1 MSWQLSVLGILALVL
16 VAGGLWFERSRPS
29 ARLLAAVA
37 ALAALG
43 VAGRVVLAP
52 LPNVAATTDVA
63 LLAGYALGGPAGFA
77 VGALS
82 ALISNFWLGQGP
94 WTPWQMAGWGLVGLG
109 GAALAALTAR
119 RLGRVGLALAAAVA
133 GLLYGA
139 LLDLSAMVNFGG
151 EQSLDR
157 YLALSAR
164 GIPFNIAH
172 AAGNAAI
179 MLAAGPA
186 LVRMLE
192 RYRARFEVTWRAAPS
207 AGAVAAA
214 ALVAIALGAAIAAGP
229 GARSA
234 SAGRA
239 EVVTSGAGRA
249 VNGARAWLAD
259 SQNPNGGFGTSPGSI
274 SSPAMTG
281 WAMLGL
287 EAAGRNPRD
296 LHLKGRSPVDYL
308 RRHADELSSTGDLE
322 RTILALRGAG
332 VSSGRLGDRDLVA
345 ELRSR
350 ESNGGSYEKQVNLTA
365 FAVLARSAVGESDA
379 SLSDPVRWLR
389 KAQNMDGGWGS
400 VRRATSEPDST
411 GAVLQA
417 MAAAGAER
425 RLTRGA
431 RWLRGSQHADGGWS
445 LTRSG
450 DSNSQSTSWAIQGL
464 AAAGLNPKRV
474 HKAARTGL
482 EYLQARQAAD
492 GHFSYSKSSDQTPV
506 WVTAQALTALQQAP
520 FPIPSVARRESSGGG
535 GGSGGGAA
543 SGGGEGALGGG
554 ATSGTGGSG
563 GSGRGSGFGAGGKGG
578 ASAAGGN
585 EGAQGSRG
593 LARDGGVGR
602 APDSL
607 VPTTA
612 TASPILELGAETAV
626 AADGSSSTGLLWFAV
641 ANLLAVAAV
650 GGWIWWR
657 RRPVG

>member
-214 ALVAIALGAAIAAGP
+214 ALVA
-229 GARSA
+229 
-234 SAGRA
+234 
-239 EVVTSGAGRA
+239 
-249 VNGARAWLAD
+249 
-259 SQNPNGGFGTSPGSI
+259 
-274 SSPAMTG
+274 
-281 WAMLGL
+281 
-287 EAAGRNPRD
+287 
-296 LHLKGRSPVDYL
+296 
-308 RRHADELSSTGDLE
+308 
-322 RTILALRGAG
+322 
-332 VSSGRLGDRDLVA
+332 
-345 ELRSR
+345 
-350 ESNGGSYEKQVNLTA
+350 
-365 FAVLARSAVGESDA
+365 
-379 SLSDPVRWLR
+379 
-389 KAQNMDGGWGS
+389 
-400 VRRATSEPDST
+400 
-411 GAVLQA
+411 
-417 MAAAGAER
+417 
-425 RLTRGA
+425 
-431 RWLRGSQHADGGWS
+431 
-445 LTRSG
+445 
-450 DSNSQSTSWAIQGL
+450 
-464 AAAGLNPKRV
+464 
-474 HKAARTGL
+474 
-482 EYLQARQAAD
+482 
-492 GHFSYSKSSDQTPV
+492 
-506 WVTAQALTALQQAP
+506 
-520 FPIPSVARRESSGGG
+520 
-535 GGSGGGAA
+535 
-543 SGGGEGALGGG
+543 
-554 ATSGTGGSG
+554 
-563 GSGRGSGFGAGGKGG
+563 
-578 ASAAGGN
+578 
-585 EGAQGSRG
+585 
-593 LARDGGVGR
+593 
-602 APDSL
+602 
-607 VPTTA
+607 
-612 TASPILELGAETAV
+612 
-626 AADGSSSTGLLWFAV
+626 
-641 ANLLAVAAV
+641 
-650 GGWIWWR
+650 
-657 RRPVG
+657 